1 MIISKKNNYL
11 LLRSSI
17 LMSLI
22 FFAAFLIVDLGL
34 LSLIIDSD
42 KSKISI
48 IIIFIYILATFHWF
62 YNAFRLDKEIS
73 DLDEPKNGTL
83 MSSFLEN
90 NENLGSADRNIQLS
104 LLEDELSNRHALG
117 YLSVDILLKL
127 GLTGTVIGFI
137 LMLLP
142 IGQIQDFDPQILQK
156 LLSTMSGGIAV
167 AHYTTLTGLGTSILL
182 KFQYF
187 ILDSSLSNSLNYLSS
202 KSFNET

>member
-1 MIISKKNNYL
+1 
-11 LLRSSI
+11 
-17 LMSLI
+17 MSLI

-34 LSLIIDSD
+34 LALIIDSD

-73 DLDEPKNGTL
+73 DLDEPKKGTL

-156 LLSTMSGGIAV
+156 LLSTMSGGMAV
-167 AHYTTLTGLGTSILL
+167 ALYTTLTGLVTSILL

-202 KSFNET
+202 KSLNET

>member
-1 MIISKKNNYL
+1 MRISKKNNYL
-11 LLRSSI
+11 LLRASL
-17 LMSLI
+17 LMSLL
-22 FFAAFLIVDLGL
+22 FFGAFLVVDLGL
-34 LSLIIDSD
+34 LSLIIASD

-48 IIIFIYILATFHWF
+48 IIISIYILATFHWF

-73 DLDEPKNGTL
+73 NLDELKNETL
-83 MSSFLEN
+83 ISSFLKN
-90 NENLGSADRNIQLS
+90 DRNLDASDKKIELT
-104 LLEDELSNRHALG
+104 LLEDELSNRHAIG

-156 LLSTMSGGIAV
+156 LLSTMSGGMAV
-167 AHYTTLTGLGTSILL
+167 ALYTTLTGLVTSILL

-187 ILDSSLSNSLNYLSS
+187 MLDSSLSNTLNYLSS
-202 KSFNET
+202 KSLNEA